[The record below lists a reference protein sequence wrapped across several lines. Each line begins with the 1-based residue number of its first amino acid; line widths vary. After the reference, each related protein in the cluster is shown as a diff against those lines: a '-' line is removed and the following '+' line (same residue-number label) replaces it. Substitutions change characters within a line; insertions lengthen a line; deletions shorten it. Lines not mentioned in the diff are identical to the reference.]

1 VVKHSLRLYRGC
13 LKPANCPTKF
23 FSIVFLDD
31 ANKRAIKITS
41 SPKGRTLIADLLPQA
56 KAHEKKVLANYSEEQ
71 QQLLKGML
79 RRLVVHLQG

>member
-1 VVKHSLRLYRGC
+1 MKL
-13 LKPANCPTKF
+13 

-31 ANKRAIKITS
+31 ANKRAIKITI
-41 SPKGRTLIADLLPQA
+41 SPKGRTLIADLLVQA

-79 RRLVVHLQG
+79 RRLVVDLED

>member
-1 VVKHSLRLYRGC
+1 MKL
-13 LKPANCPTKF
+13 

-41 SPKGRTLIADLLPQA
+41 PPNGRTLIANLLPQA
-56 KAHEKKVLANYSEEQ
+56 KARENGVLANYSEQ
-71 QQLLKGML
+71 QKQLLKAML